1 MNAMDWLEVLV
12 IIWVAIIALGA
23 AGLAALAVRGLW
35 WLARRVCGY
44 QRPYRLPDHYR
55 ADLYLKAART
65 AWRDRAQA
73 QAIERRARAWITAWS
88 RSAEAGQRA
97 AAADLDAALDGR
109 PPMPLDVETVAL
121 RKLEGG
127 LAADG
132 VHLPAGGDR

>member
-1 MNAMDWLEVLV
+1 MDWLEVLV

-23 AGLAALAVRGLW
+23 AGLAALAGRGLW

-65 AWRDRAQA
+65 AWRDREQA
-73 QAIERRARAWITAWS
+73 LVIEHRARAWAAEWS
-88 RSAEAGQRA
+88 RSADAAQRA

-109 PPMPLDVETVAL
+109 PPMPLDVETMAL
-121 RKLEGG
+121 HKLESG

-132 VHLPAGGDR
+132 IHLPAGGDQ

>member
-44 QRPYRLPDHYR
+44 QRPYRLPDWYR

-88 RSAEAGQRA
+88 RSADAAQRA
-97 AAADLDAALDGR
+97 AAADLDAALDGL
-109 PPMPLDVETVAL
+109 PPMPLDAKTMPL
-121 RKLEGG
+121 RKIETG

-132 VHLPAGGDR
+132 IDLRRGDDR